1 MSLPEKIDLSLY
13 SDKREFLIKTAQQ
26 LEKDF
31 ESEGFKFELSE
42 KDVTYNSLYEII
54 YPHIEKLLNTQ
65 PYKLQQLIY
74 RIDLPEKAYNDT
86 VQKSTEPASELTQLI
101 IQRELLK
108 VVIRHHYSSK

>member
-13 SDKREFLIKTAQQ
+13 SDKHEFLIKTAQQ

-31 ESEGFKFELSE
+31 ASEGHKFKFSE
-42 KDVTYNSLYEII
+42 NKISYNSLYDIVF
-54 YPHIEKLLNTQ
+54 PLIEKLLNTQ

-74 RIDLPEKAYNDT
+74 RIDLPEKAYSDT
-86 VQKSTEPASELTQLI
+86 IQKSTEPASELTQLI

-108 VVIRHHYSSK
+108 VVIRHQYSSK